1 VHGATVTRRLAWS
14 ERLARWNARRHELS
28 LYLVSHPL
36 VFVLIELLRRIG
48 GVVRVP
54 GLGVAVSDAFV
65 ARAVLADEEHFSKAG
80 PGSAGVFYDQ
90 VMGRR
95 ALLNMDG
102 AEHLALRKRI
112 GDLFTPSYLK
122 VVAHDVLR
130 PSLGELERQLNAG
143 ETVDLVP
150 FIHLL
155 TGRMMCHELG
165 FTPPPGQEDRTYQE
179 LYDLG
184 ERLISSLKLTSRRL
198 GPAEAHRARQTFD
211 DLMGIAR
218 RSDSSENS
226 MVARLRSA
234 GLDTNE
240 VEAVLGSLF
249 LVGTQTVSTALPRIV
264 AVLLD
269 TRQMSRLRAEPQL
282 MQQAI
287 DEALRLIV
295 PSPLTLRRVS
305 KSVVIEGHRFREG
318 ERAIVLMYNAA
329 KDGRV
334 FPSPMF
340 FDVERRHPPAGRHIW
355 FGVGQH
361 FCLGFSLA
369 QFEIR
374 WVLESLL
381 RSGDLEIVGRSAARN
396 VLLPAYRSLRVRR
409 KVA

>member
-1 VHGATVTRRLAWS
+1 VWS
-14 ERLARWNARRHELS
+14 ERLARWNARRHELA
-28 LYLVSHPL
+28 LYLVSHPF

-48 GVVRVP
+48 GVVRIP
-54 GLGVAVSDAFV
+54 GLGVAVNDVLV
-65 ARAVLADEEHFSKAG
+65 ARAVLADEEHFSKTG

-112 GDLFTPSYLK
+112 GDLFTPAYLK
-122 VVAHDVLR
+122 VVAHDVLA

-143 ETVDLVP
+143 HTVDLVP

-165 FTPPPGQEDRTYQE
+165 FTPPTGQENRTYHE

-184 ERLISSLKLTSRRL
+184 ERLISSLKVTSRQL
-198 GPAEAHRARQTFD
+198 APAEAIRARKTFD
-211 DLMGIAR
+211 ELMEIAR
-218 RSDSSENS
+218 RSNNSENS
-226 MVARLRSA
+226 MLARLRSA
-234 GLDTNE
+234 GLDANE

-249 LVGTQTVSTALPRIV
+249 IVGTQTVSTALPRIV
-264 AVLLD
+264 ALLLD
-269 TRQMSRLRAEPQL
+269 THQMRRLRAEPQL

-305 KSVVIEGHRFREG
+305 KSVVLAGHHFHEG
-318 ERAIVLMYNAA
+318 ERVIVLMYNAA
-329 KDGRV
+329 KDSRV
-334 FPSPMF
+334 FPSPLF
-340 FDVERRHPPAGRHIW
+340 FDIERRHPAAGRHIW

-374 WVLESLL
+374 WVLEALL
-381 RSGDLEIVGRSAARN
+381 RAGDLEIVGRSAARN

>member
-1 VHGATVTRRLAWS
+1 
-14 ERLARWNARRHELS
+14 
-28 LYLVSHPL
+28 VSHPI

-48 GVVRVP
+48 AVVRVP
-54 GLGVAVSDAFV
+54 GLGVAVNDVLV
-65 ARAVLADEEHFSKAG
+65 ARAVLADEEHFSKTG

-112 GDLFTPSYLK
+112 GDLFTPAYLK
-122 VVAHDVLR
+122 VVAHDVLA
-130 PSLGELERQLNAG
+130 PSLGELERRLNAG
-143 ETVDLVP
+143 DTVDLVP

-165 FTPPPGQEDRTYQE
+165 FTPSPGQEDRTYHE

-184 ERLISSLKLTSRRL
+184 ERLISTLKLTSRQL
-198 GPAEAHRARQTFD
+198 APAEALRARQTFD
-211 DLMGIAR
+211 ELMGIAR
-218 RSDSSENS
+218 RSYAAAADDNRDSS

-234 GLDTNE
+234 GLDTND

-249 LVGTQTVSTALPRIV
+249 LAGTQTVSTALPRIV

-269 TRQMSRLRAEPQL
+269 THQITRLRAEPQL

-295 PSPLTLRRVS
+295 PSPITLRRVS
-305 KSVVIEGHRFREG
+305 KSVVIAGHRFHEG
-318 ERAIVLMYNAA
+318 ERVIVLMYNAA
-329 KDGRV
+329 KDHRV
-334 FPSPMF
+334 FSSPLF
-340 FDVERRHPPAGRHIW
+340 FDIERRHPAAGRHIW

-374 WVLESLL
+374 WVLEALL
-381 RSGDLEIVGRSAARN
+381 RAGELEIVGRSAARN

>member
-1 VHGATVTRRLAWS
+1 MV
-14 ERLARWNARRHELS
+14 
-28 LYLVSHPL
+28 
-36 VFVLIELLRRIG
+36 ELLRRIG
-48 GVVRVP
+48 GVVRIP
-54 GLGVAVSDAFV
+54 GLGVAVSDVFV
-65 ARAVLADEEHFSKAG
+65 ARAILADEDHFSKSG

-112 GDLFTPSYLK
+112 GDLFTPAYLK
-122 VVAHDVLR
+122 VVAHDVLG
-130 PSLGELERQLNAG
+130 PSLGELERELHAG
-143 ETVDLVP
+143 RTVDLVA
-150 FIHLL
+150 FTHLL
-155 TGRMMCHELG
+155 TGRMMSHELG
-165 FTPPPGQEDRTYQE
+165 FTPPAGREERTYLE

-184 ERLISSLKLTSRRL
+184 ERLISTLRVTSRQLSSREML
-198 GPAEAHRARQTFD
+198 RARRIFNE
-211 DLMGIAR
+211 LMEIAR
-218 RSDSSENS
+218 RSDTSNSS

-234 GLDTNE
+234 GLDPNE

-249 LVGTQTVSTALPRIV
+249 LVGTQSVSTALPRIV

-269 TRQMSRLRAEPQL
+269 THQMMRLRAEPQL
-282 MQQAI
+282 IQQAI

-305 KSVVIEGHRFREG
+305 KSVVIAGHRFQEG
-318 ERAIVLMYNAA
+318 QRVIVLMYNAA
-329 KDGRV
+329 KDERV
-334 FPSPMF
+334 FPSPMV
-340 FDVERRHPPAGRHIW
+340 FDIERRHPAAGRHLW

-374 WVLESLL
+374 WVLEALL
-381 RSGDLEIVGRSAARN
+381 RAGDLEIVGRSAARN
-396 VLLPAYRSLRVRR
+396 VLLPAYRSLRVRW